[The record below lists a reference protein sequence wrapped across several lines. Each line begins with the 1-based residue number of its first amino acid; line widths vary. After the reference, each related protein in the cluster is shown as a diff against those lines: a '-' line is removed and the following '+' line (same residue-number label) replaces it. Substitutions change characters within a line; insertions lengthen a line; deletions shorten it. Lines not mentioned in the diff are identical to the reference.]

1 MCPPVIEPDIE
12 QIMKANTSINE
23 LEAAVVPAD
32 GSSSGVCSAGL
43 AVFALFFCY
52 SVLIIWLGVMS

>member
-1 MCPPVIEPDIE
+1 MLHPCHWYDFHLPVICPPVIEPDIE
-12 QIMKANTSINE
+12 QIKKANTSIND

-43 AVFALFFCY
+43 AVFA
-52 SVLIIWLGVMS
+52 